1 MASELRVNTLKDASG
16 NNSIA
21 TSFVAGG
28 SAKAWVTIDGTG
40 TVTALDSFNTS
51 SVADTAQARYTPA
64 IASAFSNANYA
75 VGGIGD
81 LLSGTDFFFVTLSN
95 TNPPTT
101 SNYEVMT
108 CGSGGGQNDVD
119 RLSAIAH
126 GDLA

>member
-1 MASELRVNTLKDASG
+1 M
-16 NNSIA
+16 
-21 TSFVAGG
+21 
-28 SAKAWVTIDGTG
+28 TIDGTG